1 MQRSE
6 RGAQELLSRF
16 NVEEPPVPVEQ
27 LAEALGVQLQ
37 FVPYDDEMSGM
48 LYRDKERGATVIG
61 INSFHAP
68 TRQRFS
74 IGHEL
79 GHLMLH
85 TQRLMFVDKLFRVAR
100 ASAETDVAHR
110 REEIE
115 ANSFAAA
122 LLMPEQFIDE
132 ALRRYSTQGSSLEGE
147 SLLRDLARR
156 FEVSPEAMQYRLTNL
171 GRFIP

>member
-16 NVEEPPVPVEQ
+16 DIQEPPVPVEQ
-27 LAEALGVQLQ
+27 MAEALGVQLQ
-37 FVPYDDEMSGM
+37 FVPYENEMSGM
-48 LYRDKERGATVIG
+48 LYRDKEREATVIG

-85 TQRLMFVDKLFRVAR
+85 TQRLMFVDKLFRVAS
-100 ASAETDVAHR
+100 APAETDVAHR

-122 LLMPEQFIDE
+122 LLMPEQFIDD
-132 ALRRYSTQGSSLEGE
+132 ALHRYVARGSGLEGE
-147 SLLRDLARR
+147 DLLRDLARR
-156 FEVSPEAMQYRLTNL
+156 FAVSPEAMQYRLTNL
-171 GRFIP
+171 GRLIP